1 MKKFIVIAIAA
12 VLMAAGAGSAIAAQD
27 KGGVMIDGT
36 LSLATEPAGS
46 FGTTVGLGVGA
57 SVDFTDRMKLSDKN
71 AKIQLRG
78 DLTYYEWDD
87 TQFGFDVSYR
97 RIIAFGGGRYFL
109 PMGGRSGVAPYL
121 EGGVELSY
129 DRAEVAAPF
138 FGKVSA
144 TEINLGL
151 AGGAGLELPLADNL
165 VLGFNGRLHLIADSF
180 ITLGASL
187 GVKF

>member
-1 MKKFIVIAIAA
+1 MKRFAIIAVAL
-12 VLMAAGAGSAIAAQD
+12 LMIAAGAGSAAAAEG
-27 KGGVMIDGT
+27 KSGASVDGT
-36 LSLATEPAGS
+36 LSIATEPAGS
-46 FGTTVGLGVGA
+46 FGSTIGIGVGA
-57 SVDFTDRMKLSDKN
+57 SIDITDRMKLSDKN

-87 TQFGFDVSYR
+87 TQFGFDVSYQ
-97 RIIAFGGGRYFL
+97 RIIAFGGGRYFI

-121 EGGVELSY
+121 EGGLELSY
-129 DRAEVAAPF
+129 DEAEVASF